1 MRISEKG
8 GVRLK
13 SLSALLLWG
22 LAGFLLMKLL
32 PAYISNSQLKD
43 TLRQEAI
50 QATVHRWPPERI
62 VTRVVEEASAL
73 DLHITRDQVQGE
85 VSYKRVSI
93 DVHYSVSIDL
103 KVYKFQLHFSPS
115 SVNRGL

>member
-13 SLSALLLWG
+13 GLSALLLWG
-22 LAGFLLMKLL
+22 LAGFLFMKLL
-32 PAYISNSQLKD
+32 PAYIGNYQLRD
-43 TLRQEAI
+43 MLRQEAL
-50 QATVHRWPPERI
+50 QATVHRWPAEMV
-62 VTRVVEEASAL
+62 VTRIVEEASAL
-73 DLHITRDQVQGE
+73 DLPITRDQVQVE

-93 DVHYSVSIDL
+93 NIHYTVPVDL
-103 KVYKFQLHFSPS
+103 KVHTFQLHFSPS

>member
-22 LAGFLLMKLL
+22 LAGVLLMKLL
-32 PAYISNSQLKD
+32 PVYFSNYQLKD
-43 TLRQEAI
+43 TLRQEAL
-50 QATVHRWPPERI
+50 QATVHRWPRDMI
-62 VTRVVEEASAL
+62 VTRIVEKASAL
-73 DLHITRDQVQGE
+73 DLHITRDQVQVE

-93 DVHYSVSIDL
+93 DVHYTVPVDL
-103 KVYKFQLHFSPS
+103 KVYTFQLHFSPS

>member
-1 MRISEKG
+1 MRISENG

-22 LAGFLLMKLL
+22 LAGFLLLKLL
-32 PAYISNSQLKD
+32 PAYISNFQLKD
-43 TLRQEAI
+43 TLRQEAL
-50 QATVHRWPPERI
+50 QATVHRWPPEMI

-73 DLHITRDQVQGE
+73 DLHITRDQVQ
-85 VSYKRVSI
+85 VKVRYKKVSI
-93 DVHYSVSIDL
+93 AVHYTVPVDF
-103 KVYKFQLHFSPS
+103 KVYTFQLHFSPS

>member
-22 LAGFLLMKLL
+22 LAGFLLVKLL
-32 PAYISNSQLKD
+32 PVYFSNFQLKD
-43 TLRQEAI
+43 TLRQEAL
-50 QATVHRWPPERI
+50 QATVHRWPPEKI
-62 VTRVVEEASAL
+62 VARVVEEARAL
-73 DLHITRDQVQGE
+73 DLHITRDQVQVE
-85 VSYKRVSI
+85 ASHNKVSI
-93 DVHYSVSIDL
+93 AVHYTVPVDR
-103 KVYKFQLHFSPS
+103 KVYTFQLHFSPS